1 MRKLIYSIDWGRYL
15 LLFIAVLP
23 LFIFRDLT
31 RNNELRYLSIADEA
45 IRDGHL
51 FAFYNHGAAY
61 ADKPPLYLWIVML
74 GRLIFGS
81 NMAGLM
87 TFMSLFSVVPSLV
100 IICIMNR
107 WVRPFVSY
115 IPARRAGPLQLYTS
129 V

>member
-51 FAFYNHGAAY
+51 FAFYNHGVAY
-61 ADKPPLYLWIVML
+61 ADKPPLYL
-74 GRLIFGS
+74 
-81 NMAGLM
+81 
-87 TFMSLFSVVPSLV
+87 
-100 IICIMNR
+100 
-107 WVRPFVSY
+107 
-115 IPARRAGPLQLYTS
+115 
-129 V
+129 